1 MANDLKKIFNSI
13 ENFSIKTDNYF
24 EIYEKNLNR
33 FIGKKITFVEIGVHN
48 GGSLQMWKKYFGKK
62 AKIIGIDINPE
73 CKKFQDDQIEI
84 YIGDQSNKFFWQKFF
99 SKVGNVD
106 VVLDDGA
113 HTNIAQIQTTLSCA
127 KNIKNDGLLIIED
140 THSSY
145 HKKYNTSKKYTFI
158 NFTKNLIDKLYK
170 DVNSLN
176 QKDNE
181 YDLNQF
187 VYSINFYQSCVIF
200 NINRDKTIQNKT
212 ITNNKKNQNIK
223 DLTFQYYLND
233 GNNFLNKMKFTK
245 NIQKIYKKYK
255 TNKYLKKIFN

>member
-1 MANDLKKIFNSI
+1 MANDLKKIFNGI

-99 SKVGNVD
+99 SKVGKVD

-113 HTNIAQIQTTLSCA
+113 HTNIAQIQTTLSCV
-127 KNIKNDGLLIIED
+127 KNIKSDGLLIIED

-145 HKKYNTSKKYTFI
+145 HKKYNTSKQYTFI
-158 NFTKNLIDKLYK
+158 NFTKTLIDKLYK
-170 DVNSLN
+170 DANSLD
-176 QKDNE
+176 QKDDE
-181 YDLNQF
+181 YNLNQF
-187 VYSINFYQSCVIF
+187 IYSINFYQSCVIF
-200 NINRDKTIQNKT
+200 NINRDKAIENIT
-212 ITNNKKNQNIK
+212 ITNNKKNKNIK
-223 DLTFQYYLND
+223 DLTFQYFLKD
-233 GNNFLNKMKFTK
+233 GNNFLNKIKLIK
-245 NIQKIYKKYK
+245 NFLRIYKKYK
-255 TNKYLKKIFN
+255 TNNYLKKIFN